1 MKCCKSFSDL
11 CFLSWLL
18 DKKQTH
24 DIKIHTYRLLT
35 YSPRRTGW
43 MDISNLAFSRVS
55 KTWRLTLSQGF
66 FLIKFPLFSAW
77 LGGWGQGINQ
87 LTPWLGWINGEK
99 QWMKRASESYQFNL
113 CIYSPSFL
121 LWESPP
127 PRKLYQLS
135 YHPHVIILLYCGGLG
150 DVPADSYPDTY
161 FHCALCSSF
170 ETSESTMLLKQ
181 PITCDLVP
189 HSGKLSGLLN

>member
-77 LGGWGQGINQ
+77 LGGWGQGINH
-87 LTPWLGWINGEK
+87 LTPWLVWINGEK

-121 LWESPP
+121 LWESPCP
-127 PRKLYQLS
+127 GSCISCHTICMSLFFFTAGDWETYLLIPILTPIFTVLYVHPLKPLS
-135 YHPHVIILLYCGGLG
+135 QPCCLSSPSLVILYLTLG
-150 DVPADSYPDTY
+150 NSLD
-161 FHCALCSSF
+161 C
-170 ETSESTMLLKQ
+170 
-181 PITCDLVP
+181 
-189 HSGKLSGLLN
+189 